1 MDEVVFV
8 LIQHPQTRS
17 FRQLSIRI
25 SFSSSKIKNIIR
37 NKDFR
42 TSAFICLMVL
52 SVSWERGDQNNL
64 FTLLD
69 LSPSERSIWMFW
81 AVFSRFA
88 LILWSWKSCLTNCK
102 IFKIQGCNTQGLPPT
117 LLLRIFLLN
126 KVVKKDHYRRFD
138 LNALI
143 LSKIKLKLK
152 I

>member
-42 TSAFICLMVL
+42 TSVFICLMVL

-69 LSPSERSIWMFW
+69 LSPSERSKWIFW

-88 LILWSWKSCLTNCK
+88 LIL
-102 IFKIQGCNTQGLPPT
+102 
-117 LLLRIFLLN
+117 
-126 KVVKKDHYRRFD
+126 
-138 LNALI
+138 
-143 LSKIKLKLK
+143 
-152 I
+152 